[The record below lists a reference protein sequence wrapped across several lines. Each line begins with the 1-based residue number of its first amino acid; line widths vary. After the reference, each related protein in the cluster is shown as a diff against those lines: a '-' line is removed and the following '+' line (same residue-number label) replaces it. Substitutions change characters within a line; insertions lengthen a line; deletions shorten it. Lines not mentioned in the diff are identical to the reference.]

1 MKVFLSLLPLA
12 MAFITLGAPPA
23 AAAASDYDCADF
35 ANQAEAEEYL
45 LPGDPYNLDA
55 DNDGIACEDLPCP
68 CSSTPGQGAGGG
80 GEEEQPAE
88 PPLPYHLKMSTARH
102 LALQVARQFTRR
114 DPNVGTTEL
123 GRCHRRGER
132 RIGCA
137 ATAHGEIRTSRT
149 TCNLWIAVRAIDR
162 NPRATLTTSQCH
174 TYSLV
179 ILTAA
184 RAAEAFRT
192 HGAGLAH
199 KPVAVGLLERRTRVS
214 FFGTAE
220 WTQPHGSE
228 PTPEE
233 CFALM
238 EAKLKPDN
246 EVRVTVIETGCS
258 PPA

>member
-1 MKVFLSLLPLA
+1 MKLLLALSLSLVSTPLA
-12 MAFITLGAPPA
+12 FGAAPA
-23 AAAASDYDCADF
+23 RDYDCADF
-35 ANQAEAEEYL
+35 MNQAEAEEHL
-45 LPGDPYNLDA
+45 LPGDPYNLDG

-68 CSSTPGQGAGGG
+68 CSSTPPE
-80 GEEEQPAE
+80 GEEE
-88 PPLPYHLKMSTARH
+88 PPETPKPPPPYHLKMSTAKH
-102 LALQVARQFTRR
+102 LALQVASKFARR
-114 DPNVGTTEL
+114 NPNVSTTEL
-123 GRCHRRGER
+123 GRCHRRDER
-132 RIGCA
+132 RIGCS

-149 TCNLWIAVRAIDR
+149 TCNLWIGVRAIDR
-162 NPRATLTTSQCH
+162 NPQATLTTNQCH

-184 RAAEAFRT
+184 RAAEAFRA

-199 KPVAVGLLERRTRVS
+199 KPVALGLLERRTRVS
-214 FFGTAE
+214 FLGTAE
-220 WTQPHGSE
+220 WTQPGGSE

-246 EVRVTVIETGCS
+246 EVRVTVIETDCS